1 MYEISK
7 EFSLF
12 LDKNDIENIDFRYRI
27 NLINSITGIKPANL
41 IGTISDD
48 GITNLAIFTSIVHI
62 GSNPSLIGMFSRPVK
77 KVIRN
82 TFSNILDTHYYTIN
96 HVHQKFYQN
105 AHKTSIKFDKNI
117 SEFEKCNFQEEY
129 FNNFKAPFVKESKI
143 KIGMKYVEHIE
154 IKHNKT
160 ILLVGEVQNI
170 NIPDNIV
177 NDIGYLNLEK
187 ANSVGMSGC
196 NTYYKLKK
204 IGDCDLYKGN
214 SDDID
219 IKI

>member
-1 MYEISK
+1 MHQ
-7 EFSLF
+7 FLF
-12 LDKNDIENIDFRYRI
+12 RRKYRHI
-27 NLINSITGIKPANL
+27 NLHTVDPLS
-41 IGTISDD
+41 
-48 GITNLAIFTSIVHI
+48 
-62 GSNPSLIGMFSRPVK
+62 SL
-77 KVIRN
+77 
-82 TFSNILDTHYYTIN
+82 
-96 HVHQKFYQN
+96 
-105 AHKTSIKFDKNI
+105 HK
-117 SEFEKCNFQEEY
+117 Y
-129 FNNFKAPFVKESKI
+129 FLLVL
-143 KIGMKYVEHIE
+143 VVL
-154 IKHNKT
+154 KHNKT

-219 IKI
+219 KKI